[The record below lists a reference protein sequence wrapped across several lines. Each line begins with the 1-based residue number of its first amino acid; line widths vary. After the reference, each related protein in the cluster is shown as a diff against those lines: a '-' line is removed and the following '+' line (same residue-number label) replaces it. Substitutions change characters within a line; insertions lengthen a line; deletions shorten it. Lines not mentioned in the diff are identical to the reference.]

1 MDFARVN
8 GLTLHYRM
16 TGRPGG
22 PVIVLANSL
31 GTDARIWDGVIARL
45 ADRYGILSY
54 DKRGHGLSDA
64 PPGPYSLDGHAAD
77 LEGLLD
83 HLGLGDFAL
92 AGISVG
98 GMIAQRVA
106 LRRPGR
112 VKALILCDTAARIGA
127 AASWNERIEA
137 VRTRGMAAIADAV
150 LDRWFT
156 QAFRRDRPA
165 ELAGWRNMLLRTP
178 AEGYAGTCAALRDAD
193 LTADVP
199 AIGLRTLVVSG
210 AEDLATPP
218 DVVRALA
225 DLLPDA
231 RFEIV
236 PDAAHI
242 PSIEQPEKL
251 ATLMEDY
258 FREVGHV

>member
-16 TGRPGG
+16 AGRPGS
-22 PVIVLANSL
+22 PAIVLANSL
-31 GTDARIWDGVIARL
+31 GTDARIWDGVIAHL
-45 ADRYGILSY
+45 EDRYSILSY

-64 PPGPYSLDGHAAD
+64 PSAPYSLDDHAAD
-77 LEGLLD
+77 MEGLVD
-83 HLGLGDFAL
+83 HLGIDGFAL

-106 LRRPGR
+106 VRRPGW
-112 VKALILCDTAARIGA
+112 VKALALCDTAARIGTA
-127 AASWNERIEA
+127 ESWNERIEA
-137 VRTRGMAAIADAV
+137 VRTRGLAAIADAV

-156 QAFRRDRPA
+156 QAFRRDRQA
-165 ELAGWRNMLLRTP
+165 ELAGWRNMLIRTP

-193 LTADVP
+193 LTAEVP
-199 AIGLRTLVVSG
+199 TIRLRTLVVAG
-210 AEDLATPP
+210 AEDRATPP
-218 DVVRALA
+218 DEVRALA

-231 RFEIV
+231 RFEII
-236 PDAAHI
+236 PDAGHI

-251 ATLMEDY
+251 AALMESY

>member
-1 MDFARVN
+1 MDFARIN

-22 PVIVLANSL
+22 PAIVLANSL
-31 GTDARIWDGVIARL
+31 GTDARIWDAVIARL
-45 ADRYGILSY
+45 ADRYRILSY

-64 PPGPYSLDGHAAD
+64 PPAPHALDDHAED
-77 LEGLLD
+77 LEGLVD
-83 HLGLGDFAL
+83 HLGIDGFAL
-92 AGISVG
+92 AGISIG

-112 VKALILCDTAARIGA
+112 VKALALCDTAARIGTV
-127 AASWNERIEA
+127 ASWNERIDA
-137 VRTRGMAAIADAV
+137 VQTRGIAAIADAI
-150 LDRWFT
+150 LERWFT
-156 QAFRRDRPA
+156 PAFRRDRTA
-165 ELAGWRNMLLRTP
+165 ELAGWRNMLIRTP
-178 AEGYAGTCAALRDAD
+178 AEGYAGACAALRDAD
-193 LTADVP
+193 LTVEIP
-199 AIGLRTLVVSG
+199 AIGLRTLVVAG
-210 AEDLATPP
+210 AGDLSTPP
-218 DVVRALA
+218 DLVRALA

-231 RFEIV
+231 RFEII
-236 PDAAHI
+236 PDAGHI